1 MSDDGLDYLK
11 KLAQTVVEKE
21 KKSAAEKE
29 RSLADPQTRPFGPAA
44 ASAPLRT
51 SSTQVQKLPPNPAA
65 PPPAVH
71 APPPPAP
78 GLNPPSKHGQAH
90 WKRDV
95 QVYGPNNQ
103 FLPGTILYFEDQTVA
118 IYGRQMKDKDYE
130 MVYALSGNG
139 RLKPQGIPLANYDV
153 RPLGR
158 IAPAYLEK
166 VASSMRWDRD
176 LIIFHLLEYEDCPLI
191 PEISATN
198 GHEASSPQSSTG
210 VPKLTAPA
218 APSAASPQPLVR
230 GRKLSIVFGKQNWNA
245 VYWGMDELG
254 TVVAHKTHDHWAL
267 MHLDLKRF
275 KDGIVQGDMMT
286 PAELADVEG
295 DIVRVGR

>member
-21 KKSAAEKE
+21 KKAAAEKD

-51 SSTQVQKLPPNPAA
+51 SSSQVQKLPAAPAPAPAA
-65 PPPAVH
+65 Q
-71 APPPPAP
+71 PAP
-78 GLNPPSKHGQAH
+78 QQGVANPPSKHGQAI

-130 MVYALSGNG
+130 MVYALGNNG

-166 VASSMRWDRD
+166 LASSMRWERD
-176 LIIFHLLEYEDCPLI
+176 LVVFHLLEYEDCPLI
-191 PEISATN
+191 PEINATN

-210 VPKLTAPA
+210 VPKLTLPSAPA
-218 APSAASPQPLVR
+218 AAPQPLTR
-230 GRKLSIVFGKQNWNA
+230 GRKLAIVFGKQNWTA
-245 VYWGMDELG
+245 VYWGTDELG

-275 KDGIVQGDMMT
+275 KDGIVQGELMS
-286 PAELADVEG
+286 PAEMAEVEAD
-295 DIVRVGR
+295 ITRVGR